1 MAYHVLILQFVM
13 HHKFG
18 RTQLDNIHDTA
29 NLMALCKICHFAFD
43 NKEWTF
49 LPADITTWLQE
60 AKAEVERRAEVE
72 REAEIDEEAEVER
85 EAEIDEETEV
95 DGEAEIDEDFIPRRN
110 AQRDVEFRRWRL
122 IYDPDSEASRDES
135 YTSAFGEPIKR
146 WLGESGVAILGSA
159 AISETPT
166 FPGMDEELKNALNT
180 YRELLGIWCNYSRPC
195 SKGDCRICKDG
206 DDEDDEGDDE
216 DDEDD
221 ESDEND
227 ENDED
232 DEGDNGQSDQKRKRM
247 SRQGRQDGPSKP
259 PPKSHQTGQ
268 SSTRKL
274 RSGNRS
280 IRTTTP
286 GRSKVSMPRHITRKR
301 NRSSQRKTSTL
312 YDKSVPY
319 SHREGYTFA
328 KCTANDLMSM
338 WQAYRK

>member
-1 MAYHVLILQFVM
+1 M

-18 RTQLDNIHDTA
+18 RTQLDNIHNTA

-49 LPADITTWLQE
+49 LPTDITTWLQD
-60 AKAEVERRAEVE
+60 AKAEV
-72 REAEIDEEAEVER
+72 
-85 EAEIDEETEV
+85 
-95 DGEAEIDEDFIPRRN
+95 DGDFILRCN

-122 IYDPDSEASRDES
+122 IEDPDSEASRDAP
-135 YTSAFGEPIKR
+135 YASAFTGEPIKR
-146 WLGESGVAILGSA
+146 WLGEPAVAILGNA
-159 AISETPT
+159 AISGTPT
-166 FPGMDEELKNALNT
+166 FPGMDEELRNTLNT
-180 YRELLGIWCNYSRPC
+180 YSELLWIWVKYKRPC
-195 SKGDCRICKDG
+195 SKGDCRICNDG
-206 DDEDDEGDDE
+206 GDED
-216 DDEDD
+216 
-221 ESDEND
+221 
-227 ENDED
+227 DED
-232 DEGDNGQSDQKRKRM
+232 DEGDNGQSDQKRRRI
-247 SRQGRQDGPSKP
+247 SRQGQQDGPSKP

-301 NRSSQRKTSTL
+301 NKSSQRKTSAL

-328 KCTANDLMSM
+328 TYTANDFIRL
-338 WQAYRK
+338 WQAYRT